1 SVLSGT
7 FMSYPRYLLAAFPVF
22 LCVALLLQ
30 DRRVK
35 WLQPP
40 LLFLFVMLQSLF
52 VVMHALSYWVA

>member
-1 SVLSGT
+1 
-7 FMSYPRYLLAAFPVF
+7 MSYPRYLLAAFPVF

-30 DRRVK
+30 HRAVK